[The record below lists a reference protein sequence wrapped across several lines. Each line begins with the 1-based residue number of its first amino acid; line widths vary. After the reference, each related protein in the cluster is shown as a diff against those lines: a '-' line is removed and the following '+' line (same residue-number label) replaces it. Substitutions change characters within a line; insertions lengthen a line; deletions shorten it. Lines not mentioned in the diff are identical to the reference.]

1 MTVGPSWRGGKGTG
15 ERRWEKTGCPESTG
29 QRGEGRAAAVS
40 GSSCGCRRR
49 GRDRSYG
56 GRTGRPQRSGR
67 RVCHDKPEKPA
78 GFGRHLGGACV
89 SEADRASRSEGGWG
103 RCGPGERAGFR
114 QVPIED
120 ARVTVPEDTT
130 GGPTH
135 GGGSGAVE
143 QTRGVACPG
152 LMARALGRP
161 RALASHLQPGDS
173 IRDPGEEWGE
183 AASRYFGIWTG
194 SPWAFGWRPKKVTQ
208 PASFNTGLAFLHHF
222 HPLSQLSGQTLQA
235 GDQVALPSCH
245 GAGLV
250 SA

>member
-1 MTVGPSWRGGKGTG
+1 MGENGGVPSPRGREGKEGLQLSQGAAVGVGGGGGTG
-15 ERRWEKTGCPESTG
+15 HTVAELV
-29 QRGEGRAAAVS
+29 A
-40 GSSCGCRRR
+40 RR
-49 GRDRSYG
+49 GRGGGCAMTNRRS
-56 GRTGRPQRSGR
+56 RRDSGATS
-67 RVCHDKPEKPA
+67 V
-78 GFGRHLGGACV
+78 GACV